1 MNKII
6 NNNTFIFLKLEISPS
21 CQCCEEFSFTVLFK
35 EFVLFGGQ
43 LNNLNICFFI
53 VTTNI
58 HEKKNPKISCERHAV
73 IQSVK

>member
-21 CQCCEEFSFTVLFK
+21 CQCCEEFTVLFK